1 MQRVVR
7 LLAQQRV
14 GPHGQRHVGAFHGNA
29 DIVEII
35 AVQQLY
41 VAHGAL
47 YQRLGC
53 HTAVLGPQLL
63 FQRATVDADA
73 DRDVLLAANVRHGLD
88 LLLPADVAGVDPQG
102 VDPPL
107 GAHQRQLVVEVDVC
121 DQGNSDLLLDL
132 VHRLGSVLVRNCH
145 PDDLASGI
153 L

>member
-1 MQRVVR
+1 M
-7 LLAQQRV
+7 
-14 GPHGQRHVGAFHGNA
+14 
-29 DIVEII
+29 
-35 AVQQLY
+35 
-41 VAHGAL
+41 AHGAL
-47 YQRLGC
+47 YQRLGG

-63 FQRATVDADA
+63 FQRAAVDADA
-73 DRDVLLAANVRHGLD
+73 DGDVLLAANVRHGLD

-132 VHRLGSVLVRNCH
+132 VYRLGSVLVRHRH